1 VAVGSPGTT
10 GNPEGVTGSSQQSQ
24 SHHELTTAVS
34 GFPKSKNG
42 QYSIES
48 ILKGQIG
55 DDAYFITRH
64 VDDWNNNDSNE
75 DSKECANKLL
85 NPSNISGRVFS
96 VKIVNPMIVTFS
108 SIFHVLFTCCRS
120 DRSDRSVIDRLCD
133 ICQEKVPPSLRDKT
147 LATMYNVI
155 FVIFS
160 FSPRPWGT
168 FLDK

>member
-1 VAVGSPGTT
+1 MADSRPGTT
-10 GNPEGVTGSSQQSQ
+10 GTPEGVTGSSQQSQ

-75 DSKECANKLL
+75 GSKECANKLL
-85 NPSNISGRVFS
+85 NPSNISGRV
-96 VKIVNPMIVTFS
+96 
-108 SIFHVLFTCCRS
+108 
-120 DRSDRSVIDRLCD
+120 
-133 ICQEKVPPSLRDKT
+133 
-147 LATMYNVI
+147 
-155 FVIFS
+155 
-160 FSPRPWGT
+160 
-168 FLDK
+168 

>member
-1 VAVGSPGTT
+1 VAAGSPGTT
-10 GNPEGVTGSSQQSQ
+10 GTPEGVTGSSQQSQ

-75 DSKECANKLL
+75 GSKECANKLL
-85 NPSNISGRVFS
+85 NPSNISGRVYFS
-96 VKIVNPMIVTFS
+96 VKVINPMIFS
-108 SIFHVLFTCCRS
+108 HF
-120 DRSDRSVIDRLCD
+120 
-133 ICQEKVPPSLRDKT
+133 
-147 LATMYNVI
+147 
-155 FVIFS
+155 
-160 FSPRPWGT
+160 
-168 FLDK
+168 

>member
-1 VAVGSPGTT
+1 MAESRPSTT
-10 GNPEGVTGSSQQSQ
+10 GTPEGVTGSSQQSQ

-75 DSKECANKLL
+75 GSKECANKLL

-96 VKIVNPMIVTFS
+96 VKVINPT
-108 SIFHVLFTCCRS
+108 
-120 DRSDRSVIDRLCD
+120 
-133 ICQEKVPPSLRDKT
+133 
-147 LATMYNVI
+147 
-155 FVIFS
+155 IFS
-160 FSPRPWGT
+160 FSI
-168 FLDK
+168 FHIFSQCLLVAEVIILC